1 LGNSETVEVPEVA
14 ELPSIGA
21 EPVDLHVGARIR
33 QLREARNLSA
43 RDLAEAASVS
53 PSYLS
58 RLENAKV
65 SPTVATLSRIVQA
78 MGESI
83 SSLFGEASGGGP
95 VVRAADR
102 LLLRSRGVDDY
113 RVTPGWTT
121 RLEVLET
128 IVNGGQGSGPAPHS
142 HPGDEECV
150 LVLDGQLDIWID
162 EVQHRLGRG
171 DSATFACKSSH
182 KWRNPTAEPCRVLWM
197 ITPATY

>member
-1 LGNSETVEVPEVA
+1 MTEPASIPEGSA
-14 ELPSIGA
+14 DPQ
-21 EPVDLHVGARIR
+21 VGARLR
-33 QLREARNLSA
+33 QLRQARNLSA
-43 RDLAEAASVS
+43 RDLAVAASVS

-83 SSLFGEASGGGP
+83 ASLFGEPRDDGP
-95 VVRAADR
+95 VVRAGDR

-113 RVTPGWTT
+113 RVTPGWTS

-128 IVNGGQGSGPAPHS
+128 LVDSGQGSGSAPHS

-162 EVQHRLGRG
+162 EVHHRLAAG

-182 KWRNPTAEPCRVLWM
+182 QWRNPATEPCRLLWI